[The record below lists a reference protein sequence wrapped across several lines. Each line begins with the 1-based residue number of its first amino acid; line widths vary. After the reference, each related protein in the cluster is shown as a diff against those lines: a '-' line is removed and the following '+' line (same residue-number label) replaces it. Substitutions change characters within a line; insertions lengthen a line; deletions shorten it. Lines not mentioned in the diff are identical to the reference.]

1 MLVSYAFLIFSMFS
15 LVFPPPN
22 LRKSKSGCEL
32 VRCRANRYLDAEY
45 KPLAISNP
53 PGRDSYPLV
62 AMSWVLAYENGNG
75 VNTDALKQTF
85 NYMLS
90 NPAQSQAD
98 NLGYVPLPE
107 SIRKAA
113 LDQVELIKQ

>member
-1 MLVSYAFLIFSMFS
+1 
-15 LVFPPPN
+15 
-22 LRKSKSGCEL
+22 
-32 VRCRANRYLDAEY
+32 
-45 KPLAISNP
+45 
-53 PGRDSYPLV
+53 
-62 AMSWVLAYENGNG
+62 
-75 VNTDALKQTF
+75 
-85 NYMLS
+85 MLS

>member
-1 MLVSYAFLIFSMFS
+1 MQYMLDY
-15 LVFPPPN
+15 
-22 LRKSKSGCEL
+22 
-32 VRCRANRYLDAEY
+32 YL
-45 KPLAISNP
+45 PSTL
-53 PGRDSYPLV
+53 LV

-113 LDQVELIKQ
+113 LDQVQLIKQ